1 MKKSIFLSMALI
13 LLLVT
18 GCMNKTKTLV
28 CTKDIGTSSIDMT
41 QSINI
46 KFIDDK
52 VEDMTTTINVNL
64 PDNYKSYINTF
75 KTTLEKEYKSKYD
88 LLFKQREMLLKSL
101 DVEDE
106 KIDYIGRS
114 CIGLVVCKL
123 HKGRATHTF
132 CYSCTIEGGIATGS
146 VSSESGNRIVYR
158 CVRRR

>member
-75 KTTLEKEYKSKYD
+75 KTTLEKEYKSKYGSYKNVKLNTKVKND
-88 LLFKQREMLLKSL
+88 NEI
-101 DVEDE
+101 DVTMYF
-106 KIDYIGRS
+106 DYKKMS
-114 CIGLVVCKL
+114 
-123 HKGRATHTF
+123 
-132 CYSCTIEGGIATGS
+132 
-146 VSSESGNRIVYR
+146 SSEKKALNLSGSEKYSVNKKTLEDQGFY
-158 CVRRR
+158 CK

>member
-75 KTTLEKEYKSKYD
+75 KTTLEKEYKSKYGSYKNVKLNTKVKND
-88 LLFKQREMLLKSL
+88 NEI
-101 DVEDE
+101 DVTMYF
-106 KIDYIGRS
+106 DYKKMS
-114 CIGLVVCKL
+114 
-123 HKGRATHTF
+123 
-132 CYSCTIEGGIATGS
+132 
-146 VSSESGNRIVYR
+146 SSEKKALNLSGSEKYSVNKKPLEDQGFS
-158 CVRRR
+158 CK

>member
-1 MKKSIFLSMALI
+1 MKKSIFLSMTLI

-75 KTTLEKEYKSKYD
+75 KTTLEKEYKSKYGSYKNVKLNTKVKND
-88 LLFKQREMLLKSL
+88 NEI
-101 DVEDE
+101 DVTMYF
-106 KIDYIGRS
+106 DYKKMS
-114 CIGLVVCKL
+114 
-123 HKGRATHTF
+123 
-132 CYSCTIEGGIATGS
+132 
-146 VSSESGNRIVYR
+146 SSEKKALNLSGSEKYS
-158 CVRRR
+158 VRHNF

>member
-75 KTTLEKEYKSKYD
+75 TTTLEKEYKSKYGSYKNVKLNTKVKND
-88 LLFKQREMLLKSL
+88 NEI
-101 DVEDE
+101 DVTMYF
-106 KIDYIGRS
+106 DYKKMS
-114 CIGLVVCKL
+114 
-123 HKGRATHTF
+123 
-132 CYSCTIEGGIATGS
+132 
-146 VSSESGNRIVYR
+146 SSEKKALNLSGSEKYSVNKKTLEDQGFS
-158 CVRRR
+158 CK

>member
-1 MKKSIFLSMALI
+1 MKKSIFLSMTLI

-18 GCMNKTKTLV
+18 GCMNNTKTLV

-75 KTTLEKEYKSKYD
+75 KTTLEKEYKSKYGSYKNVKLNTKVKND
-88 LLFKQREMLLKSL
+88 NEI
-101 DVEDE
+101 DVTMYF
-106 KIDYIGRS
+106 DYKKMS
-114 CIGLVVCKL
+114 
-123 HKGRATHTF
+123 
-132 CYSCTIEGGIATGS
+132 
-146 VSSESGNRIVYR
+146 SSEKKALNLSGSEKYSVNKKTLEDQGFS
-158 CVRRR
+158 CK

>member
-75 KTTLEKEYKSKYD
+75 KTTLEKEYKSKYGSYKNVKLNTKVKND
-88 LLFKQREMLLKSL
+88 NEI
-101 DVEDE
+101 DVTMYFDYKKMSSSEKKALNLSGSEKYSVNKKTLEDE
-106 KIDYIGRS
+106 GFS
-114 CIGLVVCKL
+114 CK
-123 HKGRATHTF
+123 
-132 CYSCTIEGGIATGS
+132 
-146 VSSESGNRIVYR
+146 
-158 CVRRR
+158 

>member
-1 MKKSIFLSMALI
+1 MKQSIFLSMALI

-75 KTTLEKEYKSKYD
+75 KTTLEKEYKSKYGSYKNVKLNTKVKND
-88 LLFKQREMLLKSL
+88 NEI
-101 DVEDE
+101 DVTMYF
-106 KIDYIGRS
+106 DYKKMS
-114 CIGLVVCKL
+114 
-123 HKGRATHTF
+123 
-132 CYSCTIEGGIATGS
+132 
-146 VSSESGNRIVYR
+146 SSEKKALNLSGSEKYSVNKKTLEDQGFS
-158 CVRRR
+158 CK

>member
-75 KTTLEKEYKSKYD
+75 KTTLEKEYKSKYGSY
-88 LLFKQREMLLKSL
+88 KN
-101 DVEDE
+101 V
-106 KIDYIGRS
+106 
-114 CIGLVVCKL
+114 KL
-123 HKGRATHTF
+123 NTKVKM
-132 CYSCTIEGGIATGS
+132 IMK
-146 VSSESGNRIVYR
+146 
-158 CVRRR
+158 

>member
-28 CTKDIGTSSIDMT
+28 CTKDIGTSSIDMN

-75 KTTLEKEYKSKYD
+75 KTTLEKEYKSKYGSYKNVKLNTKVKND
-88 LLFKQREMLLKSL
+88 NEI
-101 DVEDE
+101 DVTMYF
-106 KIDYIGRS
+106 DYKKMS
-114 CIGLVVCKL
+114 
-123 HKGRATHTF
+123 
-132 CYSCTIEGGIATGS
+132 
-146 VSSESGNRIVYR
+146 SSEKKALNLSGSEKYSVNKKTLEDQGFS
-158 CVRRR
+158 CK

>member
-75 KTTLEKEYKSKYD
+75 KTTLEKEYKSKYGSY
-88 LLFKQREMLLKSL
+88 KNVKL
-101 DVEDE
+101 DTKVKNDNE
-106 KIDYIGRS
+106 IDVTMYFDYKKMS
-114 CIGLVVCKL
+114 
-123 HKGRATHTF
+123 
-132 CYSCTIEGGIATGS
+132 
-146 VSSESGNRIVYR
+146 SSEKKALNLSGSEKYSVNKKTLEDQGFS
-158 CVRRR
+158 CK

>member
-18 GCMNKTKTLV
+18 GCMNETKTLV

-75 KTTLEKEYKSKYD
+75 KTTLEKEYKSKYGSYKNVKLNTKVKND
-88 LLFKQREMLLKSL
+88 NEI
-101 DVEDE
+101 DVTMYF
-106 KIDYIGRS
+106 DYKKMS
-114 CIGLVVCKL
+114 
-123 HKGRATHTF
+123 
-132 CYSCTIEGGIATGS
+132 
-146 VSSESGNRIVYR
+146 SSEKKALNLSGSEKYSVNKKTLEDQGFS
-158 CVRRR
+158 CK

>member
-18 GCMNKTKTLV
+18 GCMNKTKTFV

-75 KTTLEKEYKSKYD
+75 KTTLEKEYKSKYGSYKNVKLNTKVKND
-88 LLFKQREMLLKSL
+88 NEI
-101 DVEDE
+101 DVTMYF
-106 KIDYIGRS
+106 DYKKMS
-114 CIGLVVCKL
+114 
-123 HKGRATHTF
+123 
-132 CYSCTIEGGIATGS
+132 
-146 VSSESGNRIVYR
+146 SSEKKALNLSGSEKYSVNKKTLEDQGFS
-158 CVRRR
+158 CK

>member
-1 MKKSIFLSMALI
+1 MKKSIFLLMALI

-75 KTTLEKEYKSKYD
+75 KTTLEKEYKSKYGSYKNVKLNTKVKND
-88 LLFKQREMLLKSL
+88 NEI
-101 DVEDE
+101 DVTMYF
-106 KIDYIGRS
+106 DYKKMS
-114 CIGLVVCKL
+114 
-123 HKGRATHTF
+123 
-132 CYSCTIEGGIATGS
+132 
-146 VSSESGNRIVYR
+146 SSEKKALNLSGSEKYSVNKKTLEDQGFS
-158 CVRRR
+158 CK

>member
-1 MKKSIFLSMALI
+1 MKKSIFLSMTLI

-64 PDNYKSYINTF
+64 PDNYKSSPHPSRGPKRNWHQKETF
-75 KTTLEKEYKSKYD
+75 SPYKAISQTPLPSFRVPLSMFLPNALFHSNGVTFLSPVSASAGSHYKDTL
-88 LLFKQREMLLKSL
+88 
-101 DVEDE
+101 
-106 KIDYIGRS
+106 
-114 CIGLVVCKL
+114 
-123 HKGRATHTF
+123 F
-132 CYSCTIEGGIATGS
+132 C
-146 VSSESGNRIVYR
+146 
-158 CVRRR
+158 

>member
-13 LLLVT
+13 WLLVT

-75 KTTLEKEYKSKYD
+75 KTTLEKEYKSKYGSYKNVKLNTKVKND
-88 LLFKQREMLLKSL
+88 NEI
-101 DVEDE
+101 DVTMYF
-106 KIDYIGRS
+106 DYKKMS
-114 CIGLVVCKL
+114 
-123 HKGRATHTF
+123 
-132 CYSCTIEGGIATGS
+132 
-146 VSSESGNRIVYR
+146 SSEKKALNLSGSEKYSVNKKTLEDQGFS
-158 CVRRR
+158 CK

>member
-75 KTTLEKEYKSKYD
+75 KTTLEKEYKSKSGSYKNVKLNTKVKND
-88 LLFKQREMLLKSL
+88 NEI
-101 DVEDE
+101 DVTMYF
-106 KIDYIGRS
+106 DYKKMS
-114 CIGLVVCKL
+114 
-123 HKGRATHTF
+123 
-132 CYSCTIEGGIATGS
+132 
-146 VSSESGNRIVYR
+146 SSEKKALNLSGSEKYSVNKKTLEDQGFS
-158 CVRRR
+158 CK

>member
-1 MKKSIFLSMALI
+1 MKKSIFLSMTLI

-75 KTTLEKEYKSKYD
+75 KTTLEKEYKSKYGSYKNVKLNTKVKND
-88 LLFKQREMLLKSL
+88 NEI
-101 DVEDE
+101 DVTMYF
-106 KIDYIGRS
+106 DYKKMS
-114 CIGLVVCKL
+114 
-123 HKGRATHTF
+123 
-132 CYSCTIEGGIATGS
+132 
-146 VSSESGNRIVYR
+146 SSEKKALNLSGSEKYEV
-158 CVRRR
+158 

>member
-75 KTTLEKEYKSKYD
+75 KTTLEKEYKSKYGSYKNVKLNTKVKND
-88 LLFKQREMLLKSL
+88 NEI
-101 DVEDE
+101 DVTMYFDYKKMSSSE
-106 KIDYIGRS
+106 KIALILSGSEKYSVNKKTLEDQGFS
-114 CIGLVVCKL
+114 CK
-123 HKGRATHTF
+123 
-132 CYSCTIEGGIATGS
+132 
-146 VSSESGNRIVYR
+146 
-158 CVRRR
+158 

>member
-1 MKKSIFLSMALI
+1 MKNSIFLSMSLI

-18 GCMNKTKTLV
+18 GFMYKTKTLV

-75 KTTLEKEYKSKYD
+75 KTTLEKEYKSKYGSYKNVKLNTKVKND
-88 LLFKQREMLLKSL
+88 NEI
-101 DVEDE
+101 DVTMYF
-106 KIDYIGRS
+106 DYKKMS
-114 CIGLVVCKL
+114 
-123 HKGRATHTF
+123 
-132 CYSCTIEGGIATGS
+132 
-146 VSSESGNRIVYR
+146 SSEKKALNLSGSEKYSVNKKTLEDQGFS
-158 CVRRR
+158 CK

>member
-75 KTTLEKEYKSKYD
+75 KTTLEKEYKSKYGSYKNVKLNTKVKND
-88 LLFKQREMLLKSL
+88 NEI
-101 DVEDE
+101 DVTMYF
-106 KIDYIGRS
+106 DYKKMS
-114 CIGLVVCKL
+114 
-123 HKGRATHTF
+123 
-132 CYSCTIEGGIATGS
+132 
-146 VSSESGNRIVYR
+146 SSEKKALNLSGSEKYSVNKKTLENQGFS
-158 CVRRR
+158 CK

>member
-1 MKKSIFLSMALI
+1 MTLI

-75 KTTLEKEYKSKYD
+75 KTTLGKEYKSKYGSYKNVKLNTKVKND
-88 LLFKQREMLLKSL
+88 NEI
-101 DVEDE
+101 DVTMYF
-106 KIDYIGRS
+106 DYKKMS
-114 CIGLVVCKL
+114 
-123 HKGRATHTF
+123 
-132 CYSCTIEGGIATGS
+132 
-146 VSSESGNRIVYR
+146 SSEKKALNLSGSEKYSVNKKTLEDQGFS
-158 CVRRR
+158 CK

>member
-41 QSINI
+41 QSINN

-75 KTTLEKEYKSKYD
+75 KTTLEKEYKSKYGSYKNVKLNTKVKND
-88 LLFKQREMLLKSL
+88 NEI
-101 DVEDE
+101 DVTMYF
-106 KIDYIGRS
+106 DYKKMS
-114 CIGLVVCKL
+114 
-123 HKGRATHTF
+123 
-132 CYSCTIEGGIATGS
+132 
-146 VSSESGNRIVYR
+146 SSEKKALNLSGSEKYSVNKKTLEDQGFS
-158 CVRRR
+158 CK

>member
-1 MKKSIFLSMALI
+1 VKKSIFLSMTLI

-75 KTTLEKEYKSKYD
+75 KTTLEKEYKSKYGSYKNVKLNTKVKND
-88 LLFKQREMLLKSL
+88 NEI
-101 DVEDE
+101 DVTMYF
-106 KIDYIGRS
+106 DYKKMS
-114 CIGLVVCKL
+114 
-123 HKGRATHTF
+123 
-132 CYSCTIEGGIATGS
+132 
-146 VSSESGNRIVYR
+146 SSEKKALNLSGSEKYSVNKKTLEDQGFS
-158 CVRRR
+158 CK

>member
-75 KTTLEKEYKSKYD
+75 KTTLEKEYKSKYGSYKNVKLNTKVKND
-88 LLFKQREMLLKSL
+88 NEI
-101 DVEDE
+101 DVTMYF
-106 KIDYIGRS
+106 DYKKMS
-114 CIGLVVCKL
+114 
-123 HKGRATHTF
+123 
-132 CYSCTIEGGIATGS
+132 
-146 VSSESGNRIVYR
+146 SSEKKALNLSGS
-158 CVRRR
+158 

>member
-1 MKKSIFLSMALI
+1 MKKSIFLSMTLI

-75 KTTLEKEYKSKYD
+75 KTTLEKEYKSKYGSYKNVKLNTKVKND
-88 LLFKQREMLLKSL
+88 NEIGVTMYF
-101 DVEDE
+101 
-106 KIDYIGRS
+106 DYKKMS
-114 CIGLVVCKL
+114 
-123 HKGRATHTF
+123 
-132 CYSCTIEGGIATGS
+132 
-146 VSSESGNRIVYR
+146 SSEKKALNLSGSEKYSVNKKTLEDQGFS
-158 CVRRR
+158 CK

>member
-75 KTTLEKEYKSKYD
+75 KTTLEKEYKSKYGSYKNVKLNTKVKND
-88 LLFKQREMLLKSL
+88 NEI
-101 DVEDE
+101 DVTMYF
-106 KIDYIGRS
+106 DYKKMS
-114 CIGLVVCKL
+114 
-123 HKGRATHTF
+123 
-132 CYSCTIEGGIATGS
+132 
-146 VSSESGNRIVYR
+146 SSEKKALNLSGSEKYSVNKKALEDQGFS
-158 CVRRR
+158 CK

>member
-75 KTTLEKEYKSKYD
+75 KKTLEKEYKSKYGSYKNVKLNTKVKND
-88 LLFKQREMLLKSL
+88 NEI
-101 DVEDE
+101 DVTMYF
-106 KIDYIGRS
+106 DYKKMS
-114 CIGLVVCKL
+114 
-123 HKGRATHTF
+123 
-132 CYSCTIEGGIATGS
+132 
-146 VSSESGNRIVYR
+146 SSEKKALNLSGSEKYSVNKKTLEDQGFS
-158 CVRRR
+158 CK

>member
-1 MKKSIFLSMALI
+1 MKKSIFLSMTLI

-52 VEDMTTTINVNL
+52 VEDMTTTINVNF

-75 KTTLEKEYKSKYD
+75 KTTLEKEYKSKYGSYKNVKLNTKVKND
-88 LLFKQREMLLKSL
+88 NE
-101 DVEDE
+101 
-106 KIDYIGRS
+106 ID
-114 CIGLVVCKL
+114 
-123 HKGRATHTF
+123 ATMYF
-132 CYSCTIEGGIATGS
+132 DYKKMS
-146 VSSESGNRIVYR
+146 SSEKKALNLSGSEKYSVNKKTLEDQGFS
-158 CVRRR
+158 CK

>member
-1 MKKSIFLSMALI
+1 MKKSIFLSMTLI

-41 QSINI
+41 QSINV

-75 KTTLEKEYKSKYD
+75 KTTLEKEYKSKYGSYKNVKLNTKVKND
-88 LLFKQREMLLKSL
+88 NEI
-101 DVEDE
+101 DVTMYF
-106 KIDYIGRS
+106 DYKKMS
-114 CIGLVVCKL
+114 
-123 HKGRATHTF
+123 
-132 CYSCTIEGGIATGS
+132 
-146 VSSESGNRIVYR
+146 SSEKKALNLSGSEKYSVNKKTLEDQGFS
-158 CVRRR
+158 CK

>member
-64 PDNYKSYINTF
+64 PDNYKSSPHPSPAPRRSTPWA
-75 KTTLEKEYKSKYD
+75 TTTTPPNS
-88 LLFKQREMLLKSL
+88 S
-101 DVEDE
+101 
-106 KIDYIGRS
+106 
-114 CIGLVVCKL
+114 
-123 HKGRATHTF
+123 TH
-132 CYSCTIEGGIATGS
+132 S
-146 VSSESGNRIVYR
+146 N
-158 CVRRR
+158 

>member
-75 KTTLEKEYKSKYD
+75 KTTLEKEYKSKYGSYKNVKLNTKVKND
-88 LLFKQREMLLKSL
+88 TMYF
-101 DVEDE
+101 
-106 KIDYIGRS
+106 DYKKMS
-114 CIGLVVCKL
+114 
-123 HKGRATHTF
+123 
-132 CYSCTIEGGIATGS
+132 
-146 VSSESGNRIVYR
+146 SSEKKALNLSGSEKYSVNKKTLEDQGFS
-158 CVRRR
+158 CK

>member
-1 MKKSIFLSMALI
+1 MKKSIFLSMTLI

-75 KTTLEKEYKSKYD
+75 KTTLEKEYKSKYGSYKNVKLNTKVKND
-88 LLFKQREMLLKSL
+88 NEI
-101 DVEDE
+101 DVTMYF
-106 KIDYIGRS
+106 DYKKMS
-114 CIGLVVCKL
+114 
-123 HKGRATHTF
+123 
-132 CYSCTIEGGIATGS
+132 
-146 VSSESGNRIVYR
+146 SSEKKALNLSGSEKYSVKRH
-158 CVRRR
+158 

>member
-1 MKKSIFLSMALI
+1 MKKSIFLSMTLI

-75 KTTLEKEYKSKYD
+75 KTTLEKEYKSKYGSYKNVKLNTKVKND
-88 LLFKQREMLLKSL
+88 NEI
-101 DVEDE
+101 DVTMYF
-106 KIDYIGRS
+106 DYKKMS
-114 CIGLVVCKL
+114 
-123 HKGRATHTF
+123 
-132 CYSCTIEGGIATGS
+132 
-146 VSSESGNRIVYR
+146 SSEKKALNLSGSEKYSVNKNI
-158 CVRRR
+158 

>member
-1 MKKSIFLSMALI
+1 MKKSIFLSMTLI

-75 KTTLEKEYKSKYD
+75 KTTLEKEYKSKYGSYKNVKLNTKVKND
-88 LLFKQREMLLKSL
+88 NEI
-101 DVEDE
+101 DVTMYF
-106 KIDYIGRS
+106 DYKKMS
-114 CIGLVVCKL
+114 
-123 HKGRATHTF
+123 
-132 CYSCTIEGGIATGS
+132 
-146 VSSESGNRIVYR
+146 SSEKKALNLSGSEKYSVNKKTLEDQGFS
-158 CVRRR
+158 CK

>member
-75 KTTLEKEYKSKYD
+75 KTTLEKEYKSKYGSYKNVKLNTKVKND
-88 LLFKQREMLLKSL
+88 NEI
-101 DVEDE
+101 DVTMYF
-106 KIDYIGRS
+106 DYKKMS
-114 CIGLVVCKL
+114 
-123 HKGRATHTF
+123 
-132 CYSCTIEGGIATGS
+132 
-146 VSSESGNRIVYR
+146 SSEKKALNLSGSEKYSVNTKTLEDQGFS
-158 CVRRR
+158 CK

>member
-46 KFIDDK
+46 KFIDVK

-75 KTTLEKEYKSKYD
+75 KTTLEKEYKSKYGSYKNVKLNTKVKND
-88 LLFKQREMLLKSL
+88 NEI
-101 DVEDE
+101 DVTMYF
-106 KIDYIGRS
+106 DYKKMS
-114 CIGLVVCKL
+114 
-123 HKGRATHTF
+123 
-132 CYSCTIEGGIATGS
+132 
-146 VSSESGNRIVYR
+146 SSEKKALNLSGSEKYSVNKKTLEDQGFS
-158 CVRRR
+158 CK